1 MNCPR
6 NNLINLNLKKKI
18 EINSDQYNNQIEDE
32 IILCNYCKRSLK
44 NGKRCIGMCV
54 SDSEY

>member
-18 EINSDQYNNQIEDE
+18 EIKSDQYNNQIEDE